1 MIPTLKDFSKVFGM
15 DLSERSRKTEHV
27 WARFACY
34 YYLRRKHGMT
44 FIQIGEMFGY
54 NHAAVINGVRQFE
67 EKLSIN
73 DKLAK
78 SFLEKVH
85 ELEL

>member
-1 MIPTLKDFSKVFGM
+1 
-15 DLSERSRKTEHV
+15 
-27 WARFACY
+27 
-34 YYLRRKHGMT
+34 MT